1 MIYIYYIIGRHVMI
15 AVISAHHYYIDLLY
29 LWKKK
34 KTPLSIIIRA
44 RGDLWGLLNG
54 VS

>member
-1 MIYIYYIIGRHVMI
+1 MNIGY
-15 AVISAHHYYIDLLY
+15 AVAAIFPNHYIDLLY

-34 KTPLSIIIRA
+34 KTPFSKIIRD